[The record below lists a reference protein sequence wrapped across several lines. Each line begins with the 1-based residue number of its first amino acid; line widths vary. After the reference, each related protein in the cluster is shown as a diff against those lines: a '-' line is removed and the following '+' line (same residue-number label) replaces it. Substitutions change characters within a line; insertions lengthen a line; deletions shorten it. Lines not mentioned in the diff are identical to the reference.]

1 MLMPARQVRAGD
13 HLDGATVLW
22 VGVLTY
28 SRTLAIALDTEV
40 PDTSGR
46 VSRLRRYD
54 PDQLVEVEPSRA
66 TSVRQS

>member
-13 HLDGATVLW
+13 HLDGAKVLW

-28 SRTLAIALDTEV
+28 SRTLAIALDAEV

-46 VSRLRRYD
+46 VSRLRRFD
-54 PDQLVEVEPSRA
+54 PDQLVEVEPSNA
-66 TSVRQS
+66 TSVP

>member
-28 SRTLAIALDTEV
+28 SRTLAIALDAEV
-40 PDTSGR
+40 PDDSGR

-54 PDQLVEVEPSRA
+54 PDQLVEVHPSKA
-66 TSVRQS
+66 TSAP